1 MKSWSV
7 DMQNSMAQQVSTMC
21 LCADLSLKN
30 GTTLRFTNASQDVLF
45 LHSTYGWDTAVL
57 IPDGSYSHFQLTMVV
72 DGQLMTVTNPV
83 YGSVRVTIDGYGEI
97 EPDLPHTAPTWH
109 LDYATGIVS
118 FIGYNPYTNGNIC
131 TFKCSFNVP
140 YSSSKAIMPTDM
152 NVQGNLA
159 VTSVEFTT
167 FIGDDVSLDKIRRGD
182 FNDGRMS
189 AFWVD
194 WTNPNLGKAYIF
206 SDWLVGDIKVR
217 DNKVTIEIRSK
228 TSLLQ
233 TQIVE
238 LYSKTCRAM
247 LGDSRCQVVLSGFQV
262 TGTVTSVGTNKRK
275 TFTDTSRT
283 ETLDIY
289 SGGTIEWTSG
299 NNNGFIEQVASYDHD
314 TKTFTLFRPMPH
326 DIVTSNS
333 YKATRSCDKTL
344 DTCVGVFDN
353 AINFRGEPWVP
364 QGDSIPFKYGPPA
377 IRKARRG
384 IPWDR

>member
-21 LCADLSLKN
+21 LCAELFLENS
-30 GTTLRFTNASQDVLF
+30 TELRFTNSSSDITIRYTSPDWVD
-45 LHSTYGWDTAVL
+45 STIVAD
-57 IPDGSYSHFQLTMVV
+57 DENSHFQLTRDYSFNVRNI
-72 DGQLMTVTNPV
+72 LNPV
-83 YGSVRVTIDGYGEI
+83 HGSTRVKIQGTTEI
-97 EPDLPHTAPTWH
+97 FEDRPWDPPSFHV
-109 LDYATGIVS
+109 DYDTGIVHFLGWNALPGGTAKFMVS
-118 FIGYNPYTNGNIC
+118 VDDVF
-131 TFKCSFNVP
+131 
-140 YSSSKAIMPTDM
+140 SSSKAIMPTDM

-364 QGDSIPFKYGPPA
+364 QGDSITFKYGPPA